1 MILAFINLVVKCAL
15 LLLLG
20 AFPNM
25 CNKFDM
31 YYGLLPIYVARQFAT
46 SYTSL
51 NMLIMMAM
59 YLVYDFH
66 KAYILSNIIHVPQ

>member
-1 MILAFINLVVKCAL
+1 
-15 LLLLG
+15 
-20 AFPNM
+20 M

-31 YYGLLPIYVARQFAT
+31 YYGLLPSYVARQFAT

-66 KAYILSNIIHVPQ
+66 PAYILSNIIHVPQ